1 MKKLTSSSKNYALI
15 CLLIILVG
23 CSSAGLR
30 IHTAPSDYEKTV
42 REYIAVGEYTKARN
56 KAVEALKKYPDN
68 LKITQLLTMVLFKQQ
83 DYENTYKILDRVFNN
98 EAYYD
103 SLNQDKHYDLL
114 YAFVYSQI
122 ELGKYDRAENILTKR
137 VDNTLLSKNN
147 RVKNEILAIRLE
159 YRYGN
164 SENTTHKINNLLKEY
179 TLNSD
184 LKLNLSYILAELY
197 FKQNKISTSLEI
209 IGRILENDKSKI
221 YFKRC
226 KKILDQVINTG
237 ESSFFENYN
246 DLLVATLRQL
256 YNSTD
261 DKSLRLKIVRNINM
275 LENSS
280 VGLEF
285 QDETAGKTAS
295 ISGIKILNDKNNT
308 KVIFSAKDSLQY
320 SHEYQG
326 NTLVLTIINKTVNS
340 KANFLTP
347 AEGSGIN
354 NFKWQTENGN
364 TVFRIEMSGS
374 YDMSFEELADDF
386 ERGEKASDRYQL
398 LLNILIPDDE
408 TNSQFESDL
417 KKVKKYTIVIDP
429 GHGGDDVGAVS
440 VMEKAD
446 GGKYTEKEMNLILSK
461 ELKKYLEK
469 RGYRVFLT
477 RDRDYFPSLME
488 RNRIAQNRN
497 ADMFLSVHLNAAGK
511 KTQDLWQ
518 TDRYI
523 GTEMVV
529 RNSLGAKP
537 KIINSNLMSSDEW
550 LERRKKALND
560 HKALSEIL
568 STTLP
573 LAMEPPYNKER
584 SIKGKDLAIFSGMTI
599 PHALIESG
607 FIINN
612 DNLNYLLSEKG
623 QRAFCTGIF
632 KGIEEFRRKIKK

>member
-1 MKKLTSSSKNYALI
+1 MKKIFISLIIALI
-15 CLLIILVG
+15 TVLVS

-30 IHTAPSDYEKTV
+30 IHTDPADYEKTV
-42 REYIAVGEYTKARN
+42 REYVAIGEYTKARN
-56 KAVEALKKYPDN
+56 KSIEALKKYPDN
-68 LKITQLLTMVLFKQQ
+68 LKITQLLSMVLFKQQ
-83 DYENTYKILDRVFNN
+83 DYENTYKILDRFFSN
-98 EAYYD
+98 EAYFD
-103 SLNQDKHYDLL
+103 SLNQDIHYDLL

-122 ELGKYDRAENILTKR
+122 ELGKYDRAENILTKK
-137 VDNTLLSKNN
+137 VDTALLSKNN
-147 RVKNEILAIRLE
+147 RVKSEILAIRLD
-159 YRYGN
+159 YRSGN
-164 SENTTHKINNLLKEY
+164 SEYTTKKIDNLLREY
-179 TLNSD
+179 SLNGD
-184 LKLNLSYILAELY
+184 LKLNLSYIQAELY
-197 FKQNKISTSLEI
+197 FKQNKISSSLEI
-209 IGRILENDKSKI
+209 VGRILENDKEKI

-285 QDETAGKTAS
+285 QDDAADRFTS
-295 ISGIKILNDKNNT
+295 ISGIKIFNDKNTT
-308 KVIFSAKDSLQY
+308 KVIFSARDSLIY

-326 NTLVLTIINKTVNS
+326 KTLILTVKNKVMNS
-340 KANFLTP
+340 KSSSLTP
-347 AEGSGIN
+347 SEGSGIN
-354 NFKWQTENGN
+354 SFKWSNENGN

-374 YDMSFEELADDF
+374 YDMSFEDLADDF

-398 LLNILIPDDE
+398 LLNIVIPDDDQ
-408 TNSQFESDL
+408 NGQFEADL
-417 KKVKKYTIVIDP
+417 KKIKKYTVVIDP
-429 GHGGDDVGAVS
+429 GHGGDDVGALS
-440 VMEKAD
+440 VMEKND
-446 GGKYTEKEMNLILSK
+446 GSKYTEKEMNLILSK

-477 RDRDYFPSLME
+477 RDRDYYPSLME

-497 ADMFLSVHLNAAGK
+497 AEMFLSIHLNAAGK
-511 KTQDLWQ
+511 KTQDFWQ
-518 TDRYI
+518 TDRYL
-523 GTEMVV
+523 GTELVI

-537 KIINSNLMSSDEW
+537 KIINSNLLSADEW

-568 STTLP
+568 SKNLP
-573 LAMEPPYNKER
+573 LAMEPPFNKER

-612 DNLNYLLSEKG
+612 DNLNYLLSKKG
-623 QRAFCTGIF
+623 QRAFCSGVF
-632 KGIEEFRRKIKK
+632 KGIEEFRRKNKH

>member
-1 MKKLTSSSKNYALI
+1 MKKILI
-15 CLLIILVG
+15 SLIIALFTVLVS

-30 IHTAPSDYEKTV
+30 IHTDPSDYEKTV
-42 REYIAVGEYTKARN
+42 REYVAIGEYTKARN
-56 KAVEALKKYPDN
+56 KSIEALKKYPDN
-68 LKITQLLTMVLFKQQ
+68 LKITQLLSMVLFKLQ
-83 DYENTYKILDRVFNN
+83 DYENTYKILDRFFSN
-98 EAYYD
+98 EAYFD
-103 SLNQDKHYDLL
+103 SLNQDIHYDLL

-137 VDNTLLSKNN
+137 VDTALLSKNN
-147 RVKNEILAIRLE
+147 RVKNEILAIRLD
-159 YRYGN
+159 YRSGN
-164 SENTTHKINNLLKEY
+164 SEYTAKKINNLLKEY
-179 TLNSD
+179 SLNGN

-197 FKQNKISTSLEI
+197 FKQNKISSSLEI
-209 IGRILENDKSKI
+209 VGRILENDKEKI

-285 QDETAGKTAS
+285 QDDAADRFTS
-295 ISGIKILNDKNNT
+295 ISGIKIFNDKNTT
-308 KVIFSAKDSLQY
+308 KVIFSARDSLIY

-326 NTLVLTIINKTVNS
+326 KTLILTVKNKVMNS
-340 KANFLTP
+340 KSSFLTP
-347 AEGSGIN
+347 SEGSGIN
-354 NFKWQTENGN
+354 SFKWSNENGN

-374 YDMSFEELADDF
+374 YDMSFEDLADDF

-398 LLNILIPDDE
+398 LLNIVIPDDDQ
-408 TNSQFESDL
+408 NGQFEADL
-417 KKVKKYTIVIDP
+417 KKIKKYTVVIDP
-429 GHGGDDVGAVS
+429 GHGGDDVGALS
-440 VMEKAD
+440 VMEKND
-446 GGKYTEKEMNLILSK
+446 GSKYTEKEMNLLLSK

-497 ADMFLSVHLNAAGK
+497 AEMFLSIHLNAAGK

-518 TDRYI
+518 TDRYL
-523 GTEMVV
+523 GTELVV

-537 KIINSNLMSSDEW
+537 KIINSNLLSADEW

-568 STTLP
+568 SKNLP

-623 QRAFCTGIF
+623 QRAFCSGVF
-632 KGIEEFRRKIKK
+632 KGIEEFRRKNKH